1 MSQKVTRR
9 QFGTAIAGS
18 LAPLA
23 LRARAQEIRSLP
35 QEALAAA
42 KAEVRKDTEV
52 LDKFQIPMATEP
64 AFRFEA

>member
-1 MSQKVTRR
+1 L
-9 QFGTAIAGS
+9 GTAIAGS

-23 LRARAQEIRSLP
+23 FGVRAQESRSLP

-42 KAEVRKDTEV
+42 KAEVRKDAEV
-52 LDKFQIPMATEP
+52 LDKFPVPMATEP